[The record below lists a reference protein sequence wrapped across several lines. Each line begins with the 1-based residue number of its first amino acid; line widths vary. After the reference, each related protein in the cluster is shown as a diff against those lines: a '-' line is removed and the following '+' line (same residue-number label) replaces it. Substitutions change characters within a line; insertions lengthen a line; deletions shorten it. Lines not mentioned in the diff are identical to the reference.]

1 MLGFLF
7 RIVTV
12 FVSAL
17 VTKLDLSGLPQS
29 RFPHKPCYILHTILQ
44 TQDFFKNFVIAQAVT
59 SLYLQFATHNSMCFV
74 YILNS
79 VFTAT

>member
-17 VTKLDLSGLPQS
+17 VTKLDLSGLPISPQTLLYFAHNFADT
-29 RFPHKPCYILHTILQ
+29 RFFQKFCYSTSCNKPVPTICHT
-44 TQDFFKNFVIAQAVT
+44 
-59 SLYLQFATHNSMCFV
+59 
-74 YILNS
+74 
-79 VFTAT
+79 